1 MFLVGAKQ
9 TQTQF
14 FFFAPTKNIMDFKF
28 AAGNND
34 ELAKLNQY
42 LSKNA
47 YIEGFGPTLNDVK
60 IFSLVPRSISAAT
73 FPHVVRWAT
82 NIGSFP
88 PRVRA
93 RWSKGKV
100 TLDDHEEKK
109 ANQGKKASKKGSD
122 KPEKKESKKDSKKN
136 SQKDSKK
143 DKKNKK
149 DKKAKKAA
157 QEEEPAAIEEEPVSE
172 EAAVEEAPA
181 EEVAE
186 EAAAEEVPVE
196 EAAEE
201 VIEEAEEPVEDDAN
215 MSLDD
220 LVADDDE
227 DDEETKAMFAK
238 QKDLMKDIQAR
249 QAANA
254 GKAKSNLTLDVKPF
268 DSETDMHA
276 LEAKI
281 RKIEIEGMKWLGGTL
296 IDVAYGIKK
305 LRIMC
310 QLVDVLVNPDTV
322 REEIE
327 KFEEEVQS
335 TDVFA
340 FQMA

>member
-1 MFLVGAKQ
+1 MKKRKPIKGRRPPKR
-9 TQTQF
+9 
-14 FFFAPTKNIMDFKF
+14 APTNLRKR
-28 AAGNND
+28 
-34 ELAKLNQY
+34 
-42 LSKNA
+42 S
-47 YIEGFGPTLNDVK
+47 
-60 IFSLVPRSISAAT
+60 PRRI
-73 FPHVVRWAT
+73 P
-82 NIGSFP
+82 
-88 PRVRA
+88 
-93 RWSKGKV
+93 
-100 TLDDHEEKK
+100 
-109 ANQGKKASKKGSD
+109 
-122 KPEKKESKKDSKKN
+122 KKN

-186 EAAAEEVPVE
+186 EAAAEEVPAE